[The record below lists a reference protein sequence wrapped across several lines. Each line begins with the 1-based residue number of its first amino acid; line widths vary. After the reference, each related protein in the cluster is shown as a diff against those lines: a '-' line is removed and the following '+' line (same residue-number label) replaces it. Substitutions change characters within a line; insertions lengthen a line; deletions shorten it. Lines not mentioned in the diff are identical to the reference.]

1 MATAAPRVF
10 RRPASAL
17 PGPGAASPASPGGVY
32 AGSRKETQ
40 RFAYSAHST
49 AGFVE
54 LAPKSFGAAS
64 WNDRL
69 VAATEFYDA
78 LAKVPGVAEVPCAR
92 SKEFGGVF
100 AFVVL
105 AFARISS

>member
-17 PGPGAASPASPGGVY
+17 PGPGAASPASPGGNY
-32 AGSRKETQ
+32 AGSRKEAQ
-40 RFAYSAHST
+40 RFEYSTYST

-69 VAATEFYDA
+69 AAATEFYDA

-92 SKEFGGVF
+92 SKE
-100 AFVVL
+100 L
-105 AFARISS
+105 Y